1 MSADDRKT
9 LGSMLEFYVDTG
21 DSIRHYPNPG
31 AFYVGNIDVAQ
42 IATNGTC
49 TFTAIP
55 SLLQKGQ
62 QFVYLGVLYTIQA
75 TTASAAATTF
85 TVLPRPPALL
95 NTAATVAVTTS
106 LGSSNPGLGETNNV
120 ISKSTGFNPRDGWQ
134 ALNGTIN
141 QGRVARMLD
150 TSFDPTTAGN
160 PVSNYYQNAAGAG
173 QMFRNFVAQN
183 DANAIVY
190 NIFAVL
196 PMGILHDFFDKL
208 PIARGLS
215 VRLNLYL
222 NTGIQINETV
232 TAANHVSINSF
243 VIPRQT
249 CPFQVS
255 PICNDLT
262 TGSGFSC
269 PTAVTLQYLLKIG
282 NSTLSNCRFYA
293 SMYQF
298 TPETESV
305 YISSPERQILYNDVV
320 QYVIP
325 NVGPNAN
332 INNLITS
339 GISRLRGF
347 LMVPIVSAA
356 SNVCGLDG
364 KQSPFSSCPA
374 TTFPYS
380 KVQNFQLQ
388 ISGKP
393 VFATPLNHTQLLSNQ
408 MLRPELSINGGSLR
422 SIGMSSGCI
431 SKTDFE
437 SGFTFYWVDLTNLE
451 NEADDNTSKSVQVLF
466 QNSYRSFISK

>member
-1 MSADDRKT
+1 M
-9 LGSMLEFYVDTG
+9 
-21 DSIRHYPNPG
+21 
-31 AFYVGNIDVAQ
+31 Q
-42 IATNGTC
+42 
-49 TFTAIP
+49 
-55 SLLQKGQ
+55 
-62 QFVYLGVLYTIQA
+62 
-75 TTASAAATTF
+75 
-85 TVLPRPPALL
+85 
-95 NTAATVAVTTS
+95 
-106 LGSSNPGLGETNNV
+106 
-120 ISKSTGFNPRDGWQ
+120 
-134 ALNGTIN
+134 
-141 QGRVARMLD
+141 D
-150 TSFDPTTAGN
+150 TSYDPTTVGN
-160 PVSNYYQNAAGAG
+160 PVSTYYQNAAGAG

-183 DANAIVY
+183 DANAVVY

-196 PMGILHDFFDKL
+196 PMAVLHDFFDKL

-232 TAANHVSINSF
+232 TAANHVAITSF

-255 PICNDLT
+255 PICNDIS

-269 PTAVTLQYLLKIG
+269 PTAVSLQYILKIG

-305 YISSPERQILYNDVV
+305 YISNPERQILYNDVV

-347 LMVPIVSAA
+347 LMVPIVSAS

-380 KVQNFQLQ
+380 KIQNFQLQ

-393 VFATPLNHTQLLSNQ
+393 VFGTPVNHTQLLYNQ

-422 SIGMSSGCI
+422 SLGMSSGCL

-437 SGFTFYWVDLTNLE
+437 SGYTFYWVDLTNLE

-466 QNSYRSFISK
+466 QNSVPVGGALNVDFYRYLFFQKSLHLNISNGAFLSI